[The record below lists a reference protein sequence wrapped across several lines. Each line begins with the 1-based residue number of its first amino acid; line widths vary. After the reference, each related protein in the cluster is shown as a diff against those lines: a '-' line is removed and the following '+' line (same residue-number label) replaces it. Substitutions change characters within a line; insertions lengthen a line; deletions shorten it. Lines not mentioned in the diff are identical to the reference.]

1 MNRKENYH
9 DLEQYKK
16 TKRQQSRR
24 HRAKYGSGSCPS
36 HAWSDAENQLVL
48 SHNMS
53 DALLAKKLDRSQNA
67 IQVHRSRLRHIK

>member
-24 HRAKYGSGSCPS
+24 HRAKYGSGFCPS

-53 DALLAKKLDRSQNA
+53 DALLAKKLGRSQNA

>member
-24 HRAKYGSGSCPS
+24 HRAKYGSNSYPS

-53 DALLAKKLDRSQNA
+53 DALLAKKLGRSQNA